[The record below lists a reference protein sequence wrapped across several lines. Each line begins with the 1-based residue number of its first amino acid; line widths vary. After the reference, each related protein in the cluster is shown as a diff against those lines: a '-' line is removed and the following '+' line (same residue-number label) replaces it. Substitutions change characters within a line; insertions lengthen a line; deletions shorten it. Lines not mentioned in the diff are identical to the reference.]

1 MLTRAGNQVN
11 IRFSHSVLHR
21 TSLYYEKPKESS
33 INIKKMNFTGKLTDV
48 NFYFK
53 NIFQFENQNP
63 FPGGAQWVA

>member
-1 MLTRAGNQVN
+1 MLTRASNQFN
-11 IRFSHSVLHR
+11 IRYSHSVLHR
-21 TSLYYEKPKESS
+21 IPLYYEKPKESS
-33 INIKKMNFTGKLTDV
+33 INIKKMNFTGKLADI